1 MNWLAHIFLSL
12 PTVENRLGNL
22 LGDLVKGKDIDRLHP
37 LLQDGLKRHYAID
50 RFTDSHLLIKTSKQ
64 RIDPEYCRF
73 AGVLVDVFYD
83 HFLAKNWEIYSE
95 VSLAKFITEVY
106 TSFQAYPHQLP
117 ELASQ
122 TIERMIRHDWL
133 TSYREIAGIEHTLKR
148 IDYRIQKRMGDR
160 IKLANAM
167 PIFEREYEAI
177 NIDFQSFFPELRQY
191 INNWQN

>member
-1 MNWLAHIFLSL
+1 
-12 PTVENRLGNL
+12 
-22 LGDLVKGKDIDRLHP
+22 
-37 LLQDGLKRHYAID
+37 
-50 RFTDSHLLIKTSKQ
+50 
-64 RIDPEYCRF
+64 
-73 AGVLVDVFYD
+73 
-83 HFLAKNWEIYSE
+83 
-95 VSLAKFITEVY
+95 
-106 TSFQAYPHQLP
+106 
-117 ELASQ
+117 
-122 TIERMIRHDWL
+122 MIRHDWL

>member
-50 RFTDSHLLIKTSKQ
+50 RFTDSHLLVKTSKQ
-64 RIDPEYCRF
+64 RIDSEYRRF
-73 AGVLVDVFYD
+73 SGVLVDVFYD
-83 HFLAKNWEIYSE
+83 HFLAKDWEFYSE
-95 VSLAKFITEVY
+95 VSLAEFIIEVY
-106 TSFQAYPHQLP
+106 ESFQSCPHQIP
-117 ELASQ
+117 QFAAE
-122 TIERMIRHDWL
+122 TIEAMIRHDWL
-133 TSYREIAGIEHTLKR
+133 TSYREVAGIENTLKR

-167 PIFEREYEAI
+167 PIFEREYDAI
-177 NIDFQSFFPELRQY
+177 NLDFQSFFPELRQY